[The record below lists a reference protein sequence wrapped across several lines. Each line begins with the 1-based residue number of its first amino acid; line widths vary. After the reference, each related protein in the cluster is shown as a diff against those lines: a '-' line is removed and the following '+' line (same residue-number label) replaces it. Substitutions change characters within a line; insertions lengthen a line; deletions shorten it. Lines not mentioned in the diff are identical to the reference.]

1 MLFILSSPLLAFIVC
16 MYSVAIFGE
25 FIVEDGMMTQEFI
38 CVWIVLVLVKIGGY
52 WSTRRPRSN
61 DPRAS

>member
-52 WSTRRPRSN
+52 LYTRRPRN
-61 DPRAS
+61 HHPRRS

>member
-1 MLFILSSPLLAFIVC
+1 MLFILSSPLLAFIAC

-52 WSTRRPRSN
+52 LYTRRPRN
-61 DPRAS
+61 HHPR